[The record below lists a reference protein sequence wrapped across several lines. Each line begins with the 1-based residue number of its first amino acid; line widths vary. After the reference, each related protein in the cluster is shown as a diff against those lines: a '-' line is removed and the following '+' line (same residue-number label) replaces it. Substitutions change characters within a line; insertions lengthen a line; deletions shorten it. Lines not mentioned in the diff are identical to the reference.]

1 MKKQRK
7 RIYTALLCTCFLFST
22 ASVPVSAAET
32 EQEEMTTLSSRSGEA
47 EVSTKDALTSALGD
61 SNISKITLKQD
72 IHISDTLTVNRAVTL
87 DLNGFV
93 LRMTG
98 EDSVIKVGQG
108 GELTIA
114 DSDKNTAHKFA
125 QNTAGLSAGLWE
137 LVSDDS
143 ATSKTVNGGIITGGK
158 AQNGGGVYVASGGKL
173 HMTGGSIVGCQ
184 ARYGG
189 GVYLDNN
196 DQTGG
201 FSEFTMTDSRI
212 IGCTASD
219 NGGGVAV
226 DPACKFTMDNGSEI
240 RSCTAR
246 MGGGVYIN
254 GGDTNGNGVFTLRN
268 GAILSCTADTSGF
281 VPSRGG
287 GVFNVGAFIMESGT
301 IKGCTSIKDDS
312 STGGVLN
319 RREFTM
325 RGGTIGK
332 EDKTDESHV
341 YNDAN
346 TAAVFTISGAARI
359 YTNVANNSR
368 LNAYGG
374 EISGEVKNA
383 VDSRYAVITGTE
395 GAAGSTEF
403 KGKVTNNCII
413 EKGQFTG
420 EVMNDGGGTIKGG
433 TFTGSVTNNLGAILG
448 GDFSQAESLSG
459 KLVITFDPNNGDN
472 SSRQEVYWKKEGAP
486 LIAPIPKPT
495 KEEHTF
501 EGWYYDNKGENR
513 KWDFETDR
521 ARYTMTLTAK
531 WKANTYNVTVE
542 NDGNG
547 TASADPASA
556 KMDDKVELIATP
568 KSGYHFK
575 EWEVISGNV
584 KIEDN
589 KFTMPAA
596 HVTVKAI
603 FERNASS
610 GSGGGGGTTYYT
622 LTFETNGGDS
632 IQAIRAARG
641 KTLDLSA
648 YTPMRD
654 GYDFGGWYADKDL
667 TQRITE
673 IKLSGSKTVYAD
685 WKKKEP
691 NEPDAVK
698 NPFADVNAGDWFYRD
713 VLFSYEK
720 GLMSGMDAAAFAP
733 YANTTR
739 AQIAVIFYRMEGSPA
754 VEGENSFTDVVR
766 DSGTAWFYDAVT
778 WAQQNGIMGGYGNS
792 SFAPNDPITREQLAA
807 IFYRYAQYKG
817 YDTTQGGMAI
827 REFDD
832 YESISDYAMG
842 AMAWAV
848 NTGLVK
854 GDSNL
859 LYPKGTA
866 TRAEI
871 AALFHRFAENGMK

>member
-7 RIYTALLCTCFLFST
+7 RIYTALLCTCFLLST

-32 EQEEMTTLSSRSGEA
+32 EQEEMTTLSNRSGEA
-47 EVSTKDALTSALGD
+47 EVSAKDELTSALED
-61 SNISKITLKQD
+61 SNISKITLEKD
-72 IHISDTLTVNRAVTL
+72 IDISDALTVNRAVTL
-87 DLNGFV
+87 DLSGFV

-114 DSDKNTAHKFA
+114 DSNKNKEHKFD
-125 QNTAGLSAGLWE
+125 QHSGGLWVLNSNGSE
-137 LVSDDS
+137 
-143 ATSKTVNGGIITGGK
+143 TVNGGIITGGK
-158 AQNGGGVYVASGGKL
+158 AQKGGGVYVAPGGKL
-173 HMTGGSIVGCQ
+173 NMTGGSIVGCQ

-196 DQTGG
+196 DQTGEP
-201 FSEFTMTDSRI
+201 SEFTMTSSSI

-219 NGGGVAV
+219 YGGGVAV
-226 DPACKFTMDNGSEI
+226 NPKCTFTMNNGSAV

-246 MGGGVYIN
+246 LGGGVYTNNN
-254 GGDTNGNGVFTLRN
+254 GTNGPGVFTLRN
-268 GAILSCTADTSGF
+268 GAILSCKADSWGGGVYNEGSFIMEDGTIKNCTAGWDGS
-281 VPSRGG
+281 SSG
-287 GVFNVGAFIMESGT
+287 GVFNH
-301 IKGCTSIKDDS
+301 
-312 STGGVLN
+312 
-319 RREFTM
+319 REFTM
-325 RGGTIGK
+325 SSGAIGEK
-332 EDKTDESHV
+332 DKPDESHV
-341 YNDAN
+341 YNNSFTSAI
-346 TAAVFTISGAARI
+346 FTISGDAKI
-359 YTNVANNSR
+359 YTNVANDSR

-374 EISGEVKNA
+374 EIFGDVTNA
-383 VDSRYAVITGTE
+383 VYSEYGAVIAGTE

-403 KGKVTNNCII
+403 SGAVTNN
-413 EKGQFTG
+413 ET
-420 EVMNDGGGTIKGG
+420 GTIAGG
-433 TFTGSVTNNLGAILG
+433 TFTHTVTNNVNTVTNNGGTILG
-448 GDFSQAESLSG
+448 GDFSKASLSG
-459 KLVITFDPNNGDN
+459 QLVITFDPNNEGN
-472 SSRQEVYWKKEGAP
+472 SSKQKVDWSKEGTP
-486 LIAPIPKPT
+486 LEVPTPKPT
-495 KEEHTF
+495 KEGHTF
-501 EGWYYDNKGENR
+501 EGWYYDNNGVNT
-513 KWDFETDR
+513 KWDFKTDR
-521 ARYTMTLTAK
+521 ARYTMTLKAK
-531 WKANTYNVTVE
+531 WEANT
-542 NDGNG
+542 
-547 TASADPASA
+547 
-556 KMDDKVELIATP
+556 
-568 KSGYHFK
+568 
-575 EWEVISGNV
+575 
-584 KIEDN
+584 
-589 KFTMPAA
+589 
-596 HVTVKAI
+596 
-603 FERNASS
+603 SS
-610 GSGGGGGTTYYT
+610 SGGGGGTTYYT
-622 LTFETNGGDS
+622 LTFETNGGGS
-632 IQAIRAARG
+632 MQAIRAARG

-685 WKKKEP
+685 WKKR
-691 NEPDAVK
+691 EPDAVK

-754 VEGENSFTDVVR
+754 VEGENSFADVVR
-766 DSGTAWFYDAVT
+766 GSGTAWFYDAVT
-778 WAQQNGIMGGYGNS
+778 WAQQNGIMGGYSNS

-827 REFDD
+827 REFGD
-832 YESISDYAMG
+832 YESISDYAMS

-859 LYPKGTA
+859 LYPNGTA

-871 AALFHRFAENGMK
+871 AAMLHRFVENGMK

>member
-32 EQEEMTTLSSRSGEA
+32 EQEEEMTTLSSRSGEA
-47 EVSTKDALTSALGD
+47 EVSTAADLTSALGD
-61 SNISKITLKQD
+61 STKDTVKLTAD
-72 IHISDTLTVNRAVTL
+72 IIIDTTLTVKRAVTL

-98 EDSVIKVGQG
+98 EGSVIKVEQG

-114 DSDKNTAHKFA
+114 DSDTNKAHKFA
-125 QNTAGLSAGLWE
+125 QNTDGLWV
-137 LVSDDS
+137 LVDDS
-143 ATSKTVNGGIITGGK
+143 STSSKTVKGGIITGGK
-158 AQNGGGVYVASGGKL
+158 AQNGGGVYVAPGGKL

-184 ARYGG
+184 AKDGG
-189 GVYLDNN
+189 GVYLD
-196 DQTGG
+196 DDSQTDAS
-201 FSEFTMTDSRI
+201 SEFTMTDSSI
-212 IGCTASD
+212 IGCTASGH
-219 NGGGVAV
+219 GGGVAV
-226 DPACKFTMDNGSEI
+226 NPACKFTMDNDSEI

-246 MGGGVYIN
+246 LGGGVYTN
-254 GGDTNGNGVFTLRN
+254 NSGTNGPGVFTLRN
-268 GAILSCTADTSGF
+268 GAILSCTAN
-281 VPSRGG
+281 PSNHLFSQGG
-287 GVFNVGAFIMESGT
+287 GVYNSGAFIMEGGT
-301 IKGCTSIKDDS
+301 IKGCTAIKERP
-312 STGGVLN
+312 TGGVLN

-325 RGGTIGK
+325 SGGMIG
-332 EDKTDESHV
+332 EGENDESHV
-341 YNDAN
+341 YNDAI
-346 TAAVFTISGAARI
+346 TAAVFTISGDATM
-359 YTNVANNSR
+359 YTNVANDSR
-368 LNAYGG
+368 LNADGG
-374 EISGEVKNA
+374 KVFGEVTNA
-383 VDSRYAVITGTE
+383 VKNWSSAVIAGTE
-395 GAAGSTEF
+395 GVAGSTEF

-420 EVMNDGGGTIKGG
+420 DVTNDGGGTIKGG
-433 TFTGSVTNNLGAILG
+433 TFINNKVTNNLGAILG
-448 GDFSQAESLSG
+448 GDFSQATLSG
-459 KLVITFDPNNGDN
+459 KLVITFNPNNGDN
-472 SSRQEVYWKKEGAP
+472 SSRQEVDWSKDGAKLSTP
-486 LIAPIPKPT
+486 TPEPT
-495 KEEHTF
+495 KEGHTF
-501 EGWYYDNKGENR
+501 EGWYYDNNGENR
-513 KWDFETDR
+513 KWDFETDK
-521 ARYTMTLTAK
+521 AKYTMTLTAQ
-531 WKANTYNVTVE
+531 WKANTYTVTVE

-547 TASADPASA
+547 TASADPAFA
-556 KMDDKVELIATP
+556 KMGAEVSLTAMP
-568 KSGYHFK
+568 NSGYHFK
-575 EWEVISGNV
+575 EWKVISGDV
-584 KIEDN
+584 EIEDN
-589 KFTMPAA
+589 KFTMPADD
-596 HVTVKAI
+596 VTVKAI

-610 GSGGGGGTTYYT
+610 GGSGGGGGGTTYYT
-622 LTFETNGGDS
+622 LTFETNGGGS
-632 IQAIRAARG
+632 MQAIRAARG

-685 WKKKEP
+685 WKKREP
-691 NEPDAVK
+691 DEPDAVK

-766 DSGTAWFYDAVT
+766 GSGTAWFYDAVT
-778 WAQQNGIMGGYGNS
+778 WAQQNGIMGGYDNS

-827 REFDD
+827 REFGD

-859 LYPKGTA
+859 LYPNGTA

-871 AALFHRFAENGMK
+871 AAMLHRFVENGMK

>member
-32 EQEEMTTLSSRSGEA
+32 EQGEMITLSNRSGEA
-47 EVSTKDALTSALGD
+47 EVSMKDALTSALGD

-72 IHISDTLTVNRAVTL
+72 IAISDTLTVNRAVTL

-93 LRMTG
+93 LRMTKEG
-98 EDSVIKVGQG
+98 SVIKVEQG

-114 DSDKNTAHKFA
+114 DSDTNKAHKFA
-125 QNTAGLSAGLWE
+125 QNTDGLWV
-137 LVSDDS
+137 LVDDS
-143 ATSKTVNGGIITGGK
+143 STSSKTVNGGIITGGK
-158 AQNGGGVYVASGGKL
+158 AQNGGGVYVAPDGKL
-173 HMTGGSIVGCQ
+173 NMTGGSIVGCQ

-301 IKGCTSIKDDS
+301 IKDCTSIKDDS

-346 TAAVFTISGAARI
+346 TATVFTISGAARI

-368 LNAYGG
+368 LNADGG
-374 EISGEVKNA
+374 EIFGEVKNA
-383 VDSRYAVITGTE
+383 VDSRYAVIAGTE

-403 KGKVTNNCII
+403 SGAVINS
-413 EKGQFTG
+413 EA
-420 EVMNDGGGTIKGG
+420 GTIAGG
-433 TFTGSVTNNLGAILG
+433 VFTGSVTNNLGAILG
-448 GDFSQAESLSG
+448 GDFSRAKSLSG

-472 SSRQEVYWKKEGAP
+472 SSRQEVVWSKNGAK

-501 EGWYYDNKGENR
+501 EGWYYDNNGENR

-521 ARYTMTLTAK
+521 AKYTMRLTAQ

-556 KMDDKVELIATP
+556 KMGDEVSLTP
-568 KSGYHFK
+568 MPNSGYHFK
-575 EWEVISGNV
+575 MWEIVPDKVEI
-584 KIEDN
+584 KDN

-632 IQAIRAARG
+632 IQAIRVARG

-654 GYDFGGWYADKDL
+654 GYDFGGWYADKAL

-685 WKKKEP
+685 WKKREP

-698 NPFADVNAGDWFYRD
+698 NPFADVNAGDWFYQD

-720 GLMSGMDAAAFAP
+720 GLMSGMDAAVFAP

-766 DSGTAWFYDAVT
+766 GSGTAWFYDAVT

-832 YESISDYAMG
+832 YESIFDYAMG

-871 AALFHRFAENGMK
+871 AALLHRFAENGMK